1 MNNINIVIFISL
13 YSLYNFIDKKILFI
27 FEHSRHGIKTP
38 SYLDDSSNLKDIFGQ
53 EWIGIKELTR
63 GGNKMEYLLG
73 VYLKNIYNDFFS
85 KKYNPDEI
93 YIMSSD
99 SNRTVE
105 SALAQIQGIYQNN
118 ISDIELTKYQK
129 NRSIPYFFE
138 NNTGDFVD
146 ILNIIGNY
154 SLPYNI
160 QIPPI
165 HSIDDRYHIYRISEN
180 ENCEPYNYIKEDNLK
195 KTVVKNFINNFNYT
209 FGEFLLDKLKI
220 NDENYFTNINNI
232 DVICDNFLSNY
243 EIGNKLDGI
252 FDEEKYIEFYDE
264 CIEYFTLKYK
274 EIHIQGIKKNNIVGL
289 ISQSQMMR
297 IILNYMKKRFDL
309 SIKGKEYEDLIING
323 SPKYVMLKGH
333 DFTISTMED
342 LLKIIFE
349 TEISFPSIGS
359 SQFFILNKITSS
371 LGTKYIV
378 EIIFNDKIKLEID
391 FNTFENKIKKK
402 IWSSK
407 KVADYC
413 GWDEY
418 AKEVSI
424 NTKEIVLILII
435 ILLCIAN
442 LGIIIFI
449 CYVNHRKQ
457 KNKSAIIN
465 YEDEINEINNQ
476 SDK

>member
-1 MNNINIVIFISL
+1 MNNINIIIFISL
-13 YSLYNFIDKKILFI
+13 YSLYNFIQKKILFI

-38 SYLDDSSNLKDIFGQ
+38 SYLNDSSNLRDIFGQ
-53 EWIGIKELTR
+53 EWVGLKELTR
-63 GGNKMEYLLG
+63 GGSRMEYLLG
-73 VYLKNIYNDFFS
+73 VYLKNYYKEFFS
-85 KKYNPDEI
+85 EKYNPNEI

-105 SALAQIQGIYQNN
+105 SALAQIQGIYQNKT
-118 ISDIELTKYQK
+118 DINLTNYQI
-129 NRSIPYFFE
+129 NRSIPYYFE
-138 NNTGDFVD
+138 NKLDPEFERFLES
-146 ILNIIGNY
+146 IENY
-154 SLPYNI
+154 SLPHNI

-209 FGEFLLDKLKI
+209 FGELLLSNLSISDK
-220 NDENYFTNINNI
+220 NYFTNINNI
-232 DVICDNFLSNY
+232 DIVCDNFLSNY
-243 EIGNKLDGI
+243 EIGNKLNKI
-252 FDEEKYIEFYDE
+252 FNEKKYIDFYDE

-289 ISQSQMMR
+289 ITQSQIMR
-297 IILNYMKKRFDL
+297 IILNYMKKRYDL
-309 SIKGKEYEDLIING
+309 SIKGNEYEDLIING

-359 SQFFILNKITSS
+359 SQFFVLNKISNS
-371 LGTKYIV
+371 LGTKYNV

-391 FNTFENKIKKK
+391 FKSFEKKIKKK

-435 ILLCIAN
+435 ILLCLAN

-449 CYVNHRKQ
+449 CYVNNRKQ
-457 KNKSAIIN
+457 KNKSIIMK
-465 YEDEINEINNQ
+465 YDEEYTNQ
-476 SDK
+476 NIK

>member
-1 MNNINIVIFISL
+1 MNNINIIIFISL
-13 YSLYNFIDKKILFI
+13 YSLYNFIEKKILFI

-38 SYLDDSSNLKDIFGQ
+38 SYLNDSSNLRDIFGQ
-53 EWIGIKELTR
+53 EWIGLKELTR
-63 GGNKMEYLLG
+63 GGSRMEYLLG
-73 VYLKNIYNDFFS
+73 VYLKNYYNNFFS
-85 KKYNPDEI
+85 EKYNPDEI

-118 ISDIELTKYQK
+118 VLDIGLTNYQI

-138 NNTGDFVD
+138 NKLTPEFEDFLES
-146 ILNIIGNY
+146 IENY

-180 ENCEPYNYIKEDNLK
+180 ENCEPYNYIKDDNLK

-209 FGEFLLDKLKI
+209 FGEHLLKKLNISDK
-220 NDENYFTNINNI
+220 NYFININNI
-232 DVICDNFLSNY
+232 DIVCDNFLSNY
-243 EIGNKLDGI
+243 EIGNKLNDI
-252 FDEEKYIEFYDE
+252 FEEEKYIDFYDE

-289 ISQSQMMR
+289 ITQSQIMR
-297 IILNYMKKRFDL
+297 IILNYMKKRYDL
-309 SIKGKEYEDLIING
+309 SKKGKEYEDLIING

-359 SQFFILNKITSS
+359 SQFFVLNKISNS
-371 LGTKYIV
+371 LGTKYNV

-391 FNTFENKIKKK
+391 FKSFEKKIKKK
-402 IWSSK
+402 NM
-407 KVADYC
+407 
-413 GWDEY
+413 E
-418 AKEVSI
+418 
-424 NTKEIVLILII
+424 L
-435 ILLCIAN
+435 
-442 LGIIIFI
+442 
-449 CYVNHRKQ
+449 
-457 KNKSAIIN
+457 
-465 YEDEINEINNQ
+465 
-476 SDK
+476 

>member
-1 MNNINIVIFISL
+1 MNNINIIIFISL
-13 YSLYNFIDKKILFI
+13 YSLYNFIEKKILFI

-38 SYLDDSSNLKDIFGQ
+38 SYLNDSSNLRDIFGQ
-53 EWIGIKELTR
+53 EWIGLKELTR
-63 GGNKMEYLLG
+63 GGNRMEYLLG
-73 VYLKNIYNDFFS
+73 VYLKNYYNNFFS
-85 KKYNPDEI
+85 EKYNPDEI

-118 ISDIELTKYQK
+118 VLDIGLTNYQI

-138 NNTGDFVD
+138 NKLTPEFEDFLES
-146 ILNIIGNY
+146 IENY

-209 FGEFLLDKLKI
+209 FGELLLSNLSISDK
-220 NDENYFTNINNI
+220 NYFTNINNI
-232 DVICDNFLSNY
+232 DIVCDNFLSNY
-243 EIGNKLDGI
+243 EIGNKLNKI
-252 FDEEKYIEFYDE
+252 FNEKKYIDFYDE

-289 ISQSQMMR
+289 ITQSQIMR
-297 IILNYMKKRFDL
+297 IILNYMKKRYDL
-309 SIKGKEYEDLIING
+309 SIKGNEYEDLIING

-359 SQFFILNKITSS
+359 SQFFVLNKISSKS
-371 LGTKYIV
+371 LGTKYNV

-391 FNTFENKIKKK
+391 FKSFEKKIKKK

-407 KVADYC
+407 KVADFC

-435 ILLCIAN
+435 ILLCFAN

-449 CYVNHRKQ
+449 CYVNNRKQ
-457 KNKSAIIN
+457 KNKSIIMK
-465 YEDEINEINNQ
+465 YDEEYTNQ
-476 SDK
+476 NIK

>member
-1 MNNINIVIFISL
+1 MNNINIIIFISL
-13 YSLYNFIDKKILFI
+13 YSLYNFIQKKILFI

-38 SYLDDSSNLKDIFGQ
+38 SYLNDSSNLRDIFGQ
-53 EWIGIKELTR
+53 EWVGLKELTR
-63 GGNKMEYLLG
+63 GGSRMEYLLG
-73 VYLKNIYNDFFS
+73 VYLKNYYKEFFS
-85 KKYNPDEI
+85 EKYNPNEI

-105 SALAQIQGIYQNN
+105 SALAQIQGIYQNISN
-118 ISDIELTKYQK
+118 INLTNYQI
-129 NRSIPYFFE
+129 NRSIPYYFE
-138 NNTGDFVD
+138 NKLDPEFERFLES
-146 ILNIIGNY
+146 IENY
-154 SLPYNI
+154 SLPHNI

-209 FGEFLLDKLKI
+209 FGELLLDKLNI
-220 NDENYFTNINNI
+220 NDKNYFTNINNI
-232 DVICDNFLSNY
+232 DIVCDNFLSNY
-243 EIGNKLDGI
+243 EIGNKLNKI
-252 FDEEKYIEFYDE
+252 FNEKKYIDFYDE

-289 ISQSQMMR
+289 ITQSQIMR
-297 IILNYMKKRFDL
+297 IILNYMKKRYDL
-309 SIKGKEYEDLIING
+309 SIKGNEYEDLIING

-359 SQFFILNKITSS
+359 SQFFVLNKISNS
-371 LGTKYIV
+371 LGTKYNV

-391 FNTFENKIKKK
+391 FKSFEKKIKKK

-407 KVADYC
+407 KVADFC

-435 ILLCIAN
+435 ILLCLAN

-449 CYVNHRKQ
+449 CYVNNRKQ
-457 KNKSAIIN
+457 KNKSIIMK
-465 YEDEINEINNQ
+465 YDEEYTNQ
-476 SDK
+476 NIK

>member
-1 MNNINIVIFISL
+1 MNNINIIIFISL
-13 YSLYNFIDKKILFI
+13 YSLYNFIQKKILFI

-38 SYLDDSSNLKDIFGQ
+38 SYLNDSSNLRDIFGQ
-53 EWIGIKELTR
+53 EWIGLKELTR
-63 GGNKMEYLLG
+63 GGSRMEYLLG
-73 VYLKNIYNDFFS
+73 VYLKNYYKEFFS
-85 KKYNPDEI
+85 EKYNPNEI

-118 ISDIELTKYQK
+118 VLDIGLTNYQI

-138 NNTGDFVD
+138 NKLTPEFEDFLES
-146 ILNIIGNY
+146 IENY

-180 ENCEPYNYIKEDNLK
+180 ENCEPYNYIKDDNLK

-209 FGEFLLDKLKI
+209 FGEHLLKKLNISDK
-220 NDENYFTNINNI
+220 NYFININNI
-232 DVICDNFLSNY
+232 DIVCDNFLSNY
-243 EIGNKLDGI
+243 EIGNKLNDI
-252 FDEEKYIEFYDE
+252 FEEEKYIDFYDE

-289 ISQSQMMR
+289 ISQSQIMR
-297 IILNYMKKRFDL
+297 IILNYMKKRYDL
-309 SIKGKEYEDLIING
+309 SIKGNEYEDLIING

-359 SQFFILNKITSS
+359 SQFFVLNKISSKS
-371 LGTKYIV
+371 LGTKYNV

-391 FNTFENKIKKK
+391 FNSFEKKIKKK

-435 ILLCIAN
+435 ILLCLAN

-449 CYVNHRKQ
+449 CYVNNRKQ
-457 KNKSAIIN
+457 KNKSIIIK
-465 YEDEINEINNQ
+465 YDEEYTNQ
-476 SDK
+476 IIK

>member
-1 MNNINIVIFISL
+1 
-13 YSLYNFIDKKILFI
+13 
-27 FEHSRHGIKTP
+27 
-38 SYLDDSSNLKDIFGQ
+38 
-53 EWIGIKELTR
+53 
-63 GGNKMEYLLG
+63 MEYLLG
-73 VYLKNIYNDFFS
+73 VYLKNYYKEFFS
-85 KKYNPDEI
+85 EKYNPNEI

-105 SALAQIQGIYQNN
+105 SALAQIQGIYQNKT
-118 ISDIELTKYQK
+118 DINLTNYQI
-129 NRSIPYFFE
+129 NRSIPYYFE
-138 NNTGDFVD
+138 NKLDPEFERFLES
-146 ILNIIGNY
+146 IENY
-154 SLPYNI
+154 SLPHNI

-209 FGEFLLDKLKI
+209 FGELLLSNLSISDK
-220 NDENYFTNINNI
+220 NYFTNINNI
-232 DVICDNFLSNY
+232 DIVCDNFLSNY
-243 EIGNKLDGI
+243 EIGNKLNKI
-252 FDEEKYIEFYDE
+252 FNEKKYIDFYDE

-289 ISQSQMMR
+289 ITQSQIMR
-297 IILNYMKKRFDL
+297 IILNYMKKRYDL
-309 SIKGKEYEDLIING
+309 SIKGNEYEDLIING

-359 SQFFILNKITSS
+359 SQFFVLNKISNS
-371 LGTKYIV
+371 LGTKYNV

-391 FNTFENKIKKK
+391 FKSFEKKIKKK

-407 KVADYC
+407 KVADFC

-435 ILLCIAN
+435 ILLCLAN

-449 CYVNHRKQ
+449 CYVNNRKQ
-457 KNKSAIIN
+457 KNKSIIIK
-465 YEDEINEINNQ
+465 YDEEYTNQ
-476 SDK
+476 IIK

>member
-1 MNNINIVIFISL
+1 MNNINIIIFISL
-13 YSLYNFIDKKILFI
+13 YSLYNFIQKKILFI

-38 SYLDDSSNLKDIFGQ
+38 SYLNDSSNLRDIFGQ
-53 EWIGIKELTR
+53 EWVGLKELTR
-63 GGNKMEYLLG
+63 GGSRMEYLLG
-73 VYLKNIYNDFFS
+73 VYLKNYYKEFFS
-85 KKYNPDEI
+85 EKYNPNEI

-105 SALAQIQGIYQNN
+105 SALAQIQGIYQNISN
-118 ISDIELTKYQK
+118 INLTNYQI
-129 NRSIPYFFE
+129 NRSIPYYFE
-138 NNTGDFVD
+138 NKLDPKFEDFLES
-146 ILNIIGNY
+146 IENY
-154 SLPYNI
+154 SLPHNI

-209 FGEFLLDKLKI
+209 FGELLLDKLNI
-220 NDENYFTNINNI
+220 NDKNYFTNINNI
-232 DVICDNFLSNY
+232 DIVCDNFLSNY
-243 EIGNKLDGI
+243 EIGNKLNKI
-252 FDEEKYIEFYDE
+252 FNEKKYIDFYDE

-289 ISQSQMMR
+289 ITQSQIMR
-297 IILNYMKKRFDL
+297 IILNYMKKRYDL
-309 SIKGKEYEDLIING
+309 SIKGNEYEDLIING

-359 SQFFILNKITSS
+359 SQFFVLNKISNS
-371 LGTKYIV
+371 LGTKYNV

-391 FNTFENKIKKK
+391 FKSFEKKIKKK

-407 KVADYC
+407 KVADFC

-435 ILLCIAN
+435 ILLCLAN

-449 CYVNHRKQ
+449 CYVNNRKQ
-457 KNKSAIIN
+457 KNKSIIMK
-465 YEDEINEINNQ
+465 YDEEYTNQ
-476 SDK
+476 NIK

>member
-1 MNNINIVIFISL
+1 MNNINIIIFISL
-13 YSLYNFIDKKILFI
+13 YSLYNFIEKKVLFI

-38 SYLDDSSNLKDIFGQ
+38 SYLNDSSNLRDIFGQ
-53 EWIGIKELTR
+53 EWIGLKELTR
-63 GGNKMEYLLG
+63 GGNRMEYLLG
-73 VYLKNIYNDFFS
+73 VYLKNYYKEFFS
-85 KKYNPDEI
+85 EKYNPNEI

-105 SALAQIQGIYQNN
+105 SALAQIQGIYQNKT
-118 ISDIELTKYQK
+118 DINLTNYQI

-138 NNTGDFVD
+138 NKLTPEFEDFLES
-146 ILNIIGNY
+146 IENY

-209 FGEFLLDKLKI
+209 FGELLLSNLNISDK
-220 NDENYFTNINNI
+220 NYFININNI
-232 DVICDNFLSNY
+232 DIVCDNFLSNY
-243 EIGNKLDGI
+243 EIGNKLNNI
-252 FDEEKYIEFYDE
+252 FDEEKYIDFYDE

-289 ISQSQMMR
+289 ISQSQIMR
-297 IILNYMKKRFDL
+297 IILNYMKKRYDL
-309 SIKGKEYEDLIING
+309 SKKGNEYEDLIING

-359 SQFFILNKITSS
+359 SQFFVLNKISSKS
-371 LGTKYIV
+371 LGTKYNV

-391 FNTFENKIKKK
+391 FNSFEKKIKKK

-407 KVADYC
+407 KVADFC

-435 ILLCIAN
+435 ILLCLAN

-449 CYVNHRKQ
+449 CYVNNRKQ
-457 KNKSAIIN
+457 KNKSIIMK
-465 YEDEINEINNQ
+465 YDEEYTNQ
-476 SDK
+476 NIK

>member
-1 MNNINIVIFISL
+1 MNNINIIIFISL
-13 YSLYNFIDKKILFI
+13 YSLYNFIEKKILFI

-38 SYLDDSSNLKDIFGQ
+38 SYLNDSSNLRDIFGQ
-53 EWIGIKELTR
+53 EWVGLKELTR
-63 GGNKMEYLLG
+63 GGSRMEYLLG
-73 VYLKNIYNDFFS
+73 VYLKNYYKEFFS
-85 KKYNPDEI
+85 EKYNPNEI

-105 SALAQIQGIYQNN
+105 SALAQIQGIYQNKT
-118 ISDIELTKYQK
+118 DINLTNYQI
-129 NRSIPYFFE
+129 NRSIPYYFE
-138 NNTGDFVD
+138 NKLDPEFERFLES
-146 ILNIIGNY
+146 IENY
-154 SLPYNI
+154 SLPHNI

-180 ENCEPYNYIKEDNLK
+180 ENCEPYNYIKDDNLK

-209 FGEFLLDKLKI
+209 FGELLLSNLSISDK
-220 NDENYFTNINNI
+220 NYFTNINNI
-232 DVICDNFLSNY
+232 DIVCDNFLSNY
-243 EIGNKLDGI
+243 EIGNKLNKI
-252 FDEEKYIEFYDE
+252 FNEKKYIDFYDE

-289 ISQSQMMR
+289 ITQSQIMR
-297 IILNYMKKRFDL
+297 IILNYMKKRYDL
-309 SIKGKEYEDLIING
+309 SKKGKEYEDLIING

-359 SQFFILNKITSS
+359 SQFFVLNKISSKS
-371 LGTKYIV
+371 LGTKYNV

-391 FNTFENKIKKK
+391 FNSFEKKIKKK

-407 KVADYC
+407 KVADFC

-435 ILLCIAN
+435 ILLCLAN

-449 CYVNHRKQ
+449 CYVNNRKQ
-457 KNKSAIIN
+457 KNKSIIIK
-465 YEDEINEINNQ
+465 YDEEYTNQ
-476 SDK
+476 IIK

>member
-1 MNNINIVIFISL
+1 MNNINIIIFISL
-13 YSLYNFIDKKILFI
+13 YSLYNFIEKKILFI

-38 SYLDDSSNLKDIFGQ
+38 SYLNDSSNLRDIFGQ
-53 EWIGIKELTR
+53 EWVGLKELTR
-63 GGNKMEYLLG
+63 GGNRMEYLLG
-73 VYLKNIYNDFFS
+73 VYLKNYYNNFFS
-85 KKYNPDEI
+85 EKYNPDEI

-118 ISDIELTKYQK
+118 VLDIGLTNYQI

-138 NNTGDFVD
+138 NKLTPEFEDFLES
-146 ILNIIGNY
+146 IENY

-180 ENCEPYNYIKEDNLK
+180 ENCEPYNYIKDDNLK

-209 FGEFLLDKLKI
+209 FGELLLSNLSISDK
-220 NDENYFTNINNI
+220 NYFTNINNI
-232 DVICDNFLSNY
+232 DIVCDNFLSNY
-243 EIGNKLDGI
+243 EIGNKLNKI
-252 FDEEKYIEFYDE
+252 FNEKKYIDFYDE

-289 ISQSQMMR
+289 ITQSQIMR
-297 IILNYMKKRFDL
+297 IILNYMKKRYDL
-309 SIKGKEYEDLIING
+309 SKKGKEYEDLIING

-359 SQFFILNKITSS
+359 SQFFVLNKISSKS
-371 LGTKYIV
+371 LGTKYNV

-391 FNTFENKIKKK
+391 FNSFEKKIKKK

-435 ILLCIAN
+435 ILLCLAN

-449 CYVNHRKQ
+449 CYVNNRKQ
-457 KNKSAIIN
+457 KNKSIIIK
-465 YEDEINEINNQ
+465 YDEEYTNQ
-476 SDK
+476 IIK

>member
-1 MNNINIVIFISL
+1 MNNINIIIFISL
-13 YSLYNFIDKKILFI
+13 YSLYNFIEKKILFI

-38 SYLDDSSNLKDIFGQ
+38 SYLNDSSNLRDIFGQ
-53 EWIGIKELTR
+53 EWIGLKELTR
-63 GGNKMEYLLG
+63 GGNRMEYLLG
-73 VYLKNIYNDFFS
+73 VYLKNYYNNFFS
-85 KKYNPDEI
+85 EKYNPDEI

-118 ISDIELTKYQK
+118 VLDIGLTNYQI

-138 NNTGDFVD
+138 NKLTPEFEDFLES
-146 ILNIIGNY
+146 IENY

-180 ENCEPYNYIKEDNLK
+180 ENCEPYNYIKDDNLK

-209 FGEFLLDKLKI
+209 FGELLLDKLNI
-220 NDENYFTNINNI
+220 NDKNYFTNINNI
-232 DVICDNFLSNY
+232 DIVCDNFLSNY
-243 EIGNKLDGI
+243 EIGNKLNDI
-252 FDEEKYIEFYDE
+252 FEEEKYIDFYDE

-289 ISQSQMMR
+289 ISQSQIMR
-297 IILNYMKKRFDL
+297 IILNYMKKRYDL
-309 SIKGKEYEDLIING
+309 SKKGKEYEDLIING

-359 SQFFILNKITSS
+359 SQFFVLNKISSKS
-371 LGTKYIV
+371 LGTKYNV

-391 FNTFENKIKKK
+391 FKSFEKKIKKK

-407 KVADYC
+407 KVADFC

-435 ILLCIAN
+435 ILLCLAN

-449 CYVNHRKQ
+449 CYVNNRKQ
-457 KNKSAIIN
+457 KNKSIIMK
-465 YEDEINEINNQ
+465 YDEEYTNQ
-476 SDK
+476 NIK

>member
-1 MNNINIVIFISL
+1 MNNINIIIFISL
-13 YSLYNFIDKKILFI
+13 YSLYNFIQKKILFI

-38 SYLDDSSNLKDIFGQ
+38 SYLNDSSNLRDIFGQ
-53 EWIGIKELTR
+53 EWVGLKELTR
-63 GGNKMEYLLG
+63 GGNRMEYLLG
-73 VYLKNIYNDFFS
+73 VYLKNYYNNFFS
-85 KKYNPDEI
+85 EKYNPDEI

-105 SALAQIQGIYQNN
+105 SALAQIQGIYQNKT
-118 ISDIELTKYQK
+118 DINLTNYQI
-129 NRSIPYFFE
+129 NRSIPYYFE
-138 NNTGDFVD
+138 NKLDPEFERFLES
-146 ILNIIGNY
+146 IENY
-154 SLPYNI
+154 SLPHNI

-180 ENCEPYNYIKEDNLK
+180 ENCEPYNYIKDDNLK

-209 FGEFLLDKLKI
+209 FGELLLSNLSISDK
-220 NDENYFTNINNI
+220 NYFTNINNI
-232 DVICDNFLSNY
+232 DIVCDNFLSNY
-243 EIGNKLDGI
+243 EIGNKLNKI
-252 FDEEKYIEFYDE
+252 FNEKKYIDFYDE

-289 ISQSQMMR
+289 ISQSQIMR
-297 IILNYMKKRFDL
+297 IILNYMKKRYDL
-309 SIKGKEYEDLIING
+309 SKKGNEYEDLIING

-359 SQFFILNKITSS
+359 SQFFVLNKISSKS
-371 LGTKYIV
+371 LGTKYNV

-391 FNTFENKIKKK
+391 FKSFEKKIKKK

-407 KVADYC
+407 KVADFC

-435 ILLCIAN
+435 ILLCLAN

-449 CYVNHRKQ
+449 CYVNNRKQ
-457 KNKSAIIN
+457 KNKSIIKK
-465 YEDEINEINNQ
+465 YDEEYTNQ
-476 SDK
+476 NIK

>member
-1 MNNINIVIFISL
+1 MNNINIIIFISL
-13 YSLYNFIDKKILFI
+13 YSLYNFIQKKILFI

-38 SYLDDSSNLKDIFGQ
+38 SYLNDSSNLRDIFGQ
-53 EWIGIKELTR
+53 EWVGLKELTR
-63 GGNKMEYLLG
+63 GGSRMEYLLG
-73 VYLKNIYNDFFS
+73 VYLKNYYKEFFS
-85 KKYNPDEI
+85 EKYNPNEI

-105 SALAQIQGIYQNN
+105 SALAQIQGIYQNKT
-118 ISDIELTKYQK
+118 DINLTNYQI
-129 NRSIPYFFE
+129 NRSIPYYFE
-138 NNTGDFVD
+138 NKLDPEFERFLES
-146 ILNIIGNY
+146 IENY
-154 SLPYNI
+154 SLPHNI

-209 FGEFLLDKLKI
+209 FGELLLDKLNI
-220 NDENYFTNINNI
+220 NDKNYFTNINNI
-232 DVICDNFLSNY
+232 DIVCDNFLSNY
-243 EIGNKLDGI
+243 EIGNKLNKI
-252 FDEEKYIEFYDE
+252 FNEKKYIDFYDE

-289 ISQSQMMR
+289 ITQSQIMR
-297 IILNYMKKRFDL
+297 IILNYMKKRYDL
-309 SIKGKEYEDLIING
+309 SIKGNEYEDLIING

-359 SQFFILNKITSS
+359 SQFFVLNKISNS
-371 LGTKYIV
+371 LGTKYNV

-391 FNTFENKIKKK
+391 FKSFEKKIKKK

-407 KVADYC
+407 KVADFC

-435 ILLCIAN
+435 ILLCLAN

-449 CYVNHRKQ
+449 CYVNNRKQ
-457 KNKSAIIN
+457 KNKSIIMK
-465 YEDEINEINNQ
+465 YDEEYTNQ
-476 SDK
+476 NIK

>member
-1 MNNINIVIFISL
+1 
-13 YSLYNFIDKKILFI
+13 
-27 FEHSRHGIKTP
+27 
-38 SYLDDSSNLKDIFGQ
+38 
-53 EWIGIKELTR
+53 
-63 GGNKMEYLLG
+63 
-73 VYLKNIYNDFFS
+73 
-85 KKYNPDEI
+85 
-93 YIMSSD
+93 MSSD

-118 ISDIELTKYQK
+118 VLDIGLTNYQI

-138 NNTGDFVD
+138 NKLTPEFEDFLES
-146 ILNIIGNY
+146 IENY

-180 ENCEPYNYIKEDNLK
+180 ENCEPYNYIKDDNLK

-209 FGEFLLDKLKI
+209 FGELLLSNLSISDK
-220 NDENYFTNINNI
+220 NYFTNINNI
-232 DVICDNFLSNY
+232 DIVCDNFLSNY
-243 EIGNKLDGI
+243 EIGNKLNKI
-252 FDEEKYIEFYDE
+252 FNEKKYIDFYDE

-289 ISQSQMMR
+289 ISQSQIMR
-297 IILNYMKKRFDL
+297 IILNYMKKRYDL
-309 SIKGKEYEDLIING
+309 SKKGKEYEDLIING

-359 SQFFILNKITSS
+359 SQFFVLNKISNS
-371 LGTKYIV
+371 LGTKYNV
-378 EIIFNDKIKLEID
+378 EIIFNDKIKLEIHFKSFD
-391 FNTFENKIKKK
+391 KKIKKK

-435 ILLCIAN
+435 ILLCLAN

-449 CYVNHRKQ
+449 CYVNNRKQ
-457 KNKSAIIN
+457 KNKSIIMK
-465 YEDEINEINNQ
+465 YDEEYTNQ
-476 SDK
+476 NIK

>member
-1 MNNINIVIFISL
+1 MNNINIIIFISL
-13 YSLYNFIDKKILFI
+13 YSLYNFIEKKILFI

-38 SYLDDSSNLKDIFGQ
+38 SYLNDSSNLRDIFGQ
-53 EWIGIKELTR
+53 EWIGLKELTR
-63 GGNKMEYLLG
+63 GGNRMEYLLG
-73 VYLKNIYNDFFS
+73 VYLKNYYNNFFS
-85 KKYNPDEI
+85 EKYNPDEI

-118 ISDIELTKYQK
+118 VLDIGLTNYQI

-138 NNTGDFVD
+138 NKLTPEFEDFLES
-146 ILNIIGNY
+146 IENY

-180 ENCEPYNYIKEDNLK
+180 ENCEPYNYIKDDNLK

-209 FGEFLLDKLKI
+209 FGEHLLKKLNISDK
-220 NDENYFTNINNI
+220 NYFININNI
-232 DVICDNFLSNY
+232 DIVCDNFLSNY
-243 EIGNKLDGI
+243 EIGNKLNDI
-252 FDEEKYIEFYDE
+252 FEEEKYIDFYDE

-289 ISQSQMMR
+289 ISQSQIMR
-297 IILNYMKKRFDL
+297 IILNYMKKRYDL
-309 SIKGKEYEDLIING
+309 SKKGKEYEDLIING

-359 SQFFILNKITSS
+359 SQFFVLNKISNS
-371 LGTKYIV
+371 LGTKYNV

-391 FNTFENKIKKK
+391 FKSFEKKIKKK

-407 KVADYC
+407 KVADFC

-435 ILLCIAN
+435 ILLCLAN

-449 CYVNHRKQ
+449 CYVNNRKQ
-457 KNKSAIIN
+457 KNKSIIMK
-465 YEDEINEINNQ
+465 YDEEYTNQ
-476 SDK
+476 NIK

>member
-1 MNNINIVIFISL
+1 MNNINIIIFISL
-13 YSLYNFIDKKILFI
+13 YSLYNFIQKKILFI

-38 SYLDDSSNLKDIFGQ
+38 SYLNDSSNLRDIFGQ
-53 EWIGIKELTR
+53 EWVGLKELTR
-63 GGNKMEYLLG
+63 GGSRMEYLLG
-73 VYLKNIYNDFFS
+73 VYLKNYYKEFFS
-85 KKYNPDEI
+85 EKYNPNEI

-105 SALAQIQGIYQNN
+105 SALAQIQGIYQNKT
-118 ISDIELTKYQK
+118 DINLTNYQI
-129 NRSIPYFFE
+129 NRSIPYYFE
-138 NNTGDFVD
+138 NKLDPEFERFLES
-146 ILNIIGNY
+146 IENY
-154 SLPYNI
+154 SLPHNI

-209 FGEFLLDKLKI
+209 FGELLLDKLNI
-220 NDENYFTNINNI
+220 NDKNYFTNINNI
-232 DVICDNFLSNY
+232 DIVCDNFLSNY
-243 EIGNKLDGI
+243 EIGNKLNKI
-252 FDEEKYIEFYDE
+252 FNEKKYIDFYDE

-289 ISQSQMMR
+289 ITQSQIMR
-297 IILNYMKKRFDL
+297 IILNYMKKRYDL
-309 SIKGKEYEDLIING
+309 SIKGNEYEDLIING

-359 SQFFILNKITSS
+359 SQFFVLNKISNS
-371 LGTKYIV
+371 LGTKYNV

-391 FNTFENKIKKK
+391 FNSFEKKIKKK

-407 KVADYC
+407 KVADFC

-435 ILLCIAN
+435 ILLCLAN

-449 CYVNHRKQ
+449 CYVNNRKQ
-457 KNKSAIIN
+457 KNKSIIMK
-465 YEDEINEINNQ
+465 YDEEYTNQ
-476 SDK
+476 NIK

>member
-1 MNNINIVIFISL
+1 MNNINIIIFISL
-13 YSLYNFIDKKILFI
+13 YSLYNFIQKKILFI

-38 SYLDDSSNLKDIFGQ
+38 SYLNDSSNLRDIFGQ
-53 EWIGIKELTR
+53 EWVGLKELTR
-63 GGNKMEYLLG
+63 GGSRMEYLLG
-73 VYLKNIYNDFFS
+73 VYLKNYYNNFFS
-85 KKYNPDEI
+85 VKYNPDEI

-105 SALAQIQGIYQNN
+105 SALAQIQGIYQNKT
-118 ISDIELTKYQK
+118 DINLTNYQI
-129 NRSIPYFFE
+129 NRSIPYYFE
-138 NNTGDFVD
+138 NKLDPEFERFLES
-146 ILNIIGNY
+146 IENY
-154 SLPYNI
+154 SLPHNI

-209 FGEFLLDKLKI
+209 FGELLLSNLSISDK
-220 NDENYFTNINNI
+220 NYFTNINNI
-232 DVICDNFLSNY
+232 DIVCDNFLSNY
-243 EIGNKLDGI
+243 EIGNKLNKI
-252 FDEEKYIEFYDE
+252 FNEKKYIDFYDE

-289 ISQSQMMR
+289 ITQSQIMR
-297 IILNYMKKRFDL
+297 IILNYMKKRYDL
-309 SIKGKEYEDLIING
+309 SIKGNEYEDLIING

-359 SQFFILNKITSS
+359 SQFFVLNKISNS
-371 LGTKYIV
+371 LGTKYNV

-391 FNTFENKIKKK
+391 FKSFEKKIKKK

-407 KVADYC
+407 KVADFC

-435 ILLCIAN
+435 ILLCLAN

-449 CYVNHRKQ
+449 CYVNNRKQ
-457 KNKSAIIN
+457 KNKSIIMK
-465 YEDEINEINNQ
+465 YDEEYTNQ
-476 SDK
+476 NIK

>member
-1 MNNINIVIFISL
+1 MNNINIIIFISL
-13 YSLYNFIDKKILFI
+13 YSLYNFIQKKILFI

-38 SYLDDSSNLKDIFGQ
+38 SYLNDSSNLRDIFGQ
-53 EWIGIKELTR
+53 EWVGLKELTR
-63 GGNKMEYLLG
+63 GGSRMEYLLG
-73 VYLKNIYNDFFS
+73 VYLKNYYKEFFS
-85 KKYNPDEI
+85 EKYNPNEI

-118 ISDIELTKYQK
+118 VLDIGLTNYQI

-138 NNTGDFVD
+138 NKLTPEFEDFLES
-146 ILNIIGNY
+146 IENY

-180 ENCEPYNYIKEDNLK
+180 ENCEPYNYIKDDNLK

-209 FGEFLLDKLKI
+209 FGELLLSNLSISDK
-220 NDENYFTNINNI
+220 NYFTNINNI
-232 DVICDNFLSNY
+232 DIVCDNFLSNY
-243 EIGNKLDGI
+243 EIGNKLNKI
-252 FDEEKYIEFYDE
+252 FNEKKYIDFYDE

-289 ISQSQMMR
+289 ITQSQIMR
-297 IILNYMKKRFDL
+297 IILNYMKKRYDL
-309 SIKGKEYEDLIING
+309 SKKGKEYEDLIING

-359 SQFFILNKITSS
+359 SQFFVLNKISNS
-371 LGTKYIV
+371 LGTKYNV

-391 FNTFENKIKKK
+391 FNSFEKKIKKK

-435 ILLCIAN
+435 ILLCLAN

-449 CYVNHRKQ
+449 CYVNNRKQ
-457 KNKSAIIN
+457 KNKSIIMK
-465 YEDEINEINNQ
+465 YDEEYTNQ
-476 SDK
+476 NIK

>member
-1 MNNINIVIFISL
+1 MNNINIIIFISL
-13 YSLYNFIDKKILFI
+13 YSLYNFIEKKILFI

-38 SYLDDSSNLKDIFGQ
+38 SYLNDSSNLRDIFGQ
-53 EWIGIKELTR
+53 EWIGLKELTR
-63 GGNKMEYLLG
+63 GGNRMEYLLG
-73 VYLKNIYNDFFS
+73 VYLKNYYNNFFS
-85 KKYNPDEI
+85 EKYNPDEI

-118 ISDIELTKYQK
+118 VLDIGLTNYQI

-138 NNTGDFVD
+138 NKLTPEFEDFLES
-146 ILNIIGNY
+146 IENY

-180 ENCEPYNYIKEDNLK
+180 ENCEPYNYIKDDNLK

-209 FGEFLLDKLKI
+209 FGEHLLKKLNISDK
-220 NDENYFTNINNI
+220 NYFININNI
-232 DVICDNFLSNY
+232 DIVCDNFLSNY
-243 EIGNKLDGI
+243 EIGNKLNDI
-252 FDEEKYIEFYDE
+252 FEEEKYIDFYDE

-289 ISQSQMMR
+289 ISQSQIMR
-297 IILNYMKKRFDL
+297 IILNYMKKRYDL
-309 SIKGKEYEDLIING
+309 SKKGKEYEDLIING

-359 SQFFILNKITSS
+359 SQFFVLNKISSKS
-371 LGTKYIV
+371 LGTKYNV

-391 FNTFENKIKKK
+391 FKSFEKKIKKK

-407 KVADYC
+407 KVADFC

-435 ILLCIAN
+435 ILLCLAN

-449 CYVNHRKQ
+449 CYVNNRKQ
-457 KNKSAIIN
+457 KNKSIIMK
-465 YEDEINEINNQ
+465 YDEEYTNQ
-476 SDK
+476 NIK

>member
-1 MNNINIVIFISL
+1 MNNINIIIFISL
-13 YSLYNFIDKKILFI
+13 YSLYNFIQKKILFI

-38 SYLDDSSNLKDIFGQ
+38 SYLNDSSNLRDIFGQ
-53 EWIGIKELTR
+53 EWVGLKELTR
-63 GGNKMEYLLG
+63 GGSRMEYLLG
-73 VYLKNIYNDFFS
+73 VYLKNYYKEFFS
-85 KKYNPDEI
+85 EKYNPNEI

-105 SALAQIQGIYQNN
+105 SALAQIQGIYQNKT
-118 ISDIELTKYQK
+118 DINLTNYQI
-129 NRSIPYFFE
+129 NRSIPYYFE
-138 NNTGDFVD
+138 NKLDPEFERFLES
-146 ILNIIGNY
+146 IENY
-154 SLPYNI
+154 SLPHNI

-209 FGEFLLDKLKI
+209 FGELLLSNLSISDK
-220 NDENYFTNINNI
+220 NYFTNINNI
-232 DVICDNFLSNY
+232 DIVCDNFLSNY
-243 EIGNKLDGI
+243 EIGNKLNKI
-252 FDEEKYIEFYDE
+252 FNEKKYIDFYDE

-289 ISQSQMMR
+289 ITQSQIMR
-297 IILNYMKKRFDL
+297 IILNYMKKRYDL
-309 SIKGKEYEDLIING
+309 SIKGNEYEDLIING

-359 SQFFILNKITSS
+359 SQFFVLNKISNS
-371 LGTKYIV
+371 LGTKYNV

-391 FNTFENKIKKK
+391 FKSFEKKIKKK

-407 KVADYC
+407 KVADFC

-435 ILLCIAN
+435 ILLCLAN

-449 CYVNHRKQ
+449 CYVNNRKQ
-457 KNKSAIIN
+457 KNKSIIIK
-465 YEDEINEINNQ
+465 YDEEYTNQ
-476 SDK
+476 IIK

>member
-73 VYLKNIYNDFFS
+73 VYLKNYYKEFFS
-85 KKYNPDEI
+85 EKYNPNEI

-105 SALAQIQGIYQNN
+105 SALAQIQGIYQNKT
-118 ISDIELTKYQK
+118 DINLTNYQI
-129 NRSIPYFFE
+129 NRSIPYYFE
-138 NNTGDFVD
+138 NKLDPEFERFLES
-146 ILNIIGNY
+146 IENY
-154 SLPYNI
+154 SLPHNI

-209 FGEFLLDKLKI
+209 FGELLLSNLSISDK
-220 NDENYFTNINNI
+220 NYFTNINNI
-232 DVICDNFLSNY
+232 DIVCDNFLSNY
-243 EIGNKLDGI
+243 EIGNKLNKI
-252 FDEEKYIEFYDE
+252 FNEKKYIDFYDE

-289 ISQSQMMR
+289 ITQSQIMR
-297 IILNYMKKRFDL
+297 IILNYMKKRYDL
-309 SIKGKEYEDLIING
+309 SIKGNEYEDLIING

-359 SQFFILNKITSS
+359 SQFFVLNKISSKS
-371 LGTKYIV
+371 LGTKYNV

-391 FNTFENKIKKK
+391 FKSFEKKIKKK

-407 KVADYC
+407 KVADFC

-435 ILLCIAN
+435 ILLCLAN

-449 CYVNHRKQ
+449 CYVNNRKQ
-457 KNKSAIIN
+457 KNKSIIMK
-465 YEDEINEINNQ
+465 YDEEYTNQ
-476 SDK
+476 NIK

>member
-1 MNNINIVIFISL
+1 MNNINIIIFISL
-13 YSLYNFIDKKILFI
+13 YSLYNFIEKKILFI

-38 SYLDDSSNLKDIFGQ
+38 SYLNDSSNLRDIFGQ
-53 EWIGIKELTR
+53 EWIGLKELTR
-63 GGNKMEYLLG
+63 GGNRMEYLLG
-73 VYLKNIYNDFFS
+73 VYLKNYYNNFFS
-85 KKYNPDEI
+85 EKYNPDEI

-118 ISDIELTKYQK
+118 VLDIGLTNYQI

-138 NNTGDFVD
+138 NKLTPEFEDFLES
-146 ILNIIGNY
+146 IENY

-180 ENCEPYNYIKEDNLK
+180 ENCEPYNYIKDDNLK

-209 FGEFLLDKLKI
+209 FGELLLSNLSISDK
-220 NDENYFTNINNI
+220 NYFTNINNI
-232 DVICDNFLSNY
+232 DIVCDNFLSNY
-243 EIGNKLDGI
+243 EIGNKLNDI
-252 FDEEKYIEFYDE
+252 FEEEKYIDFYDE

-289 ISQSQMMR
+289 ITQSQIMR
-297 IILNYMKKRFDL
+297 IILNYMKKRYDL
-309 SIKGKEYEDLIING
+309 SIKGNEYEDLIING

-359 SQFFILNKITSS
+359 SQFFVLNKISSKS
-371 LGTKYIV
+371 LGTKYNV

-391 FNTFENKIKKK
+391 FKSFEKKIKKK

-435 ILLCIAN
+435 ILLCLAN

-449 CYVNHRKQ
+449 CYVNNRKQ
-457 KNKSAIIN
+457 KNKSIIMK
-465 YEDEINEINNQ
+465 YDEEYTNQ
-476 SDK
+476 NIK

>member
-1 MNNINIVIFISL
+1 MNNINIIIFISL
-13 YSLYNFIDKKILFI
+13 YSLYNFIEKKVLFI

-38 SYLDDSSNLKDIFGQ
+38 SYLNDSSNLRDIFGQ
-53 EWIGIKELTR
+53 EWVGLKELTR
-63 GGNKMEYLLG
+63 GGSRMEYLLG
-73 VYLKNIYNDFFS
+73 VYLKNYYNNFFS
-85 KKYNPDEI
+85 EKYNPDEI

-118 ISDIELTKYQK
+118 VLDIGLTNYQI

-138 NNTGDFVD
+138 NKLTPEFEDFLES
-146 ILNIIGNY
+146 IENY

-180 ENCEPYNYIKEDNLK
+180 ENCEPYNYIKDDNLK

-209 FGEFLLDKLKI
+209 FGEHLLKKLNISDK
-220 NDENYFTNINNI
+220 NYFININNI
-232 DVICDNFLSNY
+232 DIVCDNFLSNY
-243 EIGNKLDGI
+243 EIGNKLNDI
-252 FDEEKYIEFYDE
+252 FEEEKYIDFYDE

-289 ISQSQMMR
+289 ISQSQIMR
-297 IILNYMKKRFDL
+297 IILNYMKKRYDL
-309 SIKGKEYEDLIING
+309 SIKGNEYEDLIING

-359 SQFFILNKITSS
+359 SQFFVLNKISSKS
-371 LGTKYIV
+371 LGTKYNV

-391 FNTFENKIKKK
+391 FNSFEKKIKKK

-435 ILLCIAN
+435 ILLCLAN

-449 CYVNHRKQ
+449 CYVNNRKQ
-457 KNKSAIIN
+457 KNKSIIMK
-465 YEDEINEINNQ
+465 YDEEYTNQ
-476 SDK
+476 NIK

>member
-1 MNNINIVIFISL
+1 MNNINIIIFISL
-13 YSLYNFIDKKILFI
+13 YSLYNFIEKKILFI

-38 SYLDDSSNLKDIFGQ
+38 SYLNDSSNLRDIFGQ
-53 EWIGIKELTR
+53 EWIGLKELTR
-63 GGNKMEYLLG
+63 GGNRMEYLLG
-73 VYLKNIYNDFFS
+73 VYLKNYYNNFFS
-85 KKYNPDEI
+85 EKYNPDEI

-118 ISDIELTKYQK
+118 VLDIGLTNYQI

-138 NNTGDFVD
+138 NKLTPEFEDFLES
-146 ILNIIGNY
+146 IENY

-180 ENCEPYNYIKEDNLK
+180 ENCEPYNYIKDDNLK

-209 FGEFLLDKLKI
+209 FGELLLSNLSISDK
-220 NDENYFTNINNI
+220 NYFTNINNI
-232 DVICDNFLSNY
+232 DIVCDNFLSNY
-243 EIGNKLDGI
+243 EIGNKLNDI
-252 FDEEKYIEFYDE
+252 FEEEKYIDFYDE

-289 ISQSQMMR
+289 ITQSQIMR
-297 IILNYMKKRFDL
+297 IILNYMKKRYDL
-309 SIKGKEYEDLIING
+309 SKKGKEYEDLIING

-359 SQFFILNKITSS
+359 SQFFVLNKISSKS
-371 LGTKYIV
+371 LGTKYNV

-391 FNTFENKIKKK
+391 FNSFEKKIKKK

-435 ILLCIAN
+435 ILLCLAN

-449 CYVNHRKQ
+449 CYVNNRKQ
-457 KNKSAIIN
+457 KNKSIIMK
-465 YEDEINEINNQ
+465 YDEEYTNQ
-476 SDK
+476 NIK

>member
-1 MNNINIVIFISL
+1 MNNINIIIFISL
-13 YSLYNFIDKKILFI
+13 YSLYNFIQKKILFI

-38 SYLDDSSNLKDIFGQ
+38 SYLNDSSNLRDIFGQ
-53 EWIGIKELTR
+53 EWIGLKELTR
-63 GGNKMEYLLG
+63 GGNRMEYLLG
-73 VYLKNIYNDFFS
+73 VYLKNYYNNFFS
-85 KKYNPDEI
+85 EKYNPNEI

-118 ISDIELTKYQK
+118 VLDIGLTNYQI
-129 NRSIPYFFE
+129 NRSIPYYFE
-138 NNTGDFVD
+138 NKLDPEFERFLES
-146 ILNIIGNY
+146 IENY
-154 SLPYNI
+154 SLPHNI

-209 FGEFLLDKLKI
+209 FGELLLSNLSISDK
-220 NDENYFTNINNI
+220 NYFTNINNI
-232 DVICDNFLSNY
+232 DIVCDNFLSNY
-243 EIGNKLDGI
+243 EIGNKLNKI
-252 FDEEKYIEFYDE
+252 FNEKKYIDFYDE

-289 ISQSQMMR
+289 ITQSQIMR
-297 IILNYMKKRFDL
+297 IILNYMKKRYDL
-309 SIKGKEYEDLIING
+309 SIKGNEYEDLIING

-359 SQFFILNKITSS
+359 SQFFVLNKISSKS
-371 LGTKYIV
+371 LGTKYNV

-391 FNTFENKIKKK
+391 FNSFEKKIKKK

-435 ILLCIAN
+435 ILLCLAN

-449 CYVNHRKQ
+449 CYVNNRKQ
-457 KNKSAIIN
+457 KNKSIIMK
-465 YEDEINEINNQ
+465 YDEEYTNQ
-476 SDK
+476 NIK

>member
-1 MNNINIVIFISL
+1 MNNINIIIFISL
-13 YSLYNFIDKKILFI
+13 YSLYNFIQKKILFI

-38 SYLDDSSNLKDIFGQ
+38 SYLNDSSNLRDIFGQ
-53 EWIGIKELTR
+53 EWIGLKELTR
-63 GGNKMEYLLG
+63 GGNRMEYLLG
-73 VYLKNIYNDFFS
+73 VYLKNYYNNFFS
-85 KKYNPDEI
+85 EKYNPDEI

-118 ISDIELTKYQK
+118 VLDIGLTNYQI

-138 NNTGDFVD
+138 NKLTPEFEDFLES
-146 ILNIIGNY
+146 IENY

-180 ENCEPYNYIKEDNLK
+180 ENCEPYNYIKDDNLK

-209 FGEFLLDKLKI
+209 FGEHLLKKLNISDK
-220 NDENYFTNINNI
+220 NYFININNI
-232 DVICDNFLSNY
+232 DIVCDNFLSNY
-243 EIGNKLDGI
+243 EIGNKLNDI
-252 FDEEKYIEFYDE
+252 FEEEKYIDFYDE

-289 ISQSQMMR
+289 ISQSQIMR
-297 IILNYMKKRFDL
+297 IILNYMKKRYDL
-309 SIKGKEYEDLIING
+309 SKKGKEYEDLIING

-359 SQFFILNKITSS
+359 SQFFVLNKISSKS
-371 LGTKYIV
+371 LGTKYNV

-391 FNTFENKIKKK
+391 FNSFEKKIKKK

-435 ILLCIAN
+435 ILLCLAN

-449 CYVNHRKQ
+449 CYVNNRKQ
-457 KNKSAIIN
+457 KNKSIIIK
-465 YEDEINEINNQ
+465 YDEEYTNQ
-476 SDK
+476 IIK

>member
-1 MNNINIVIFISL
+1 MNNINIIIFISL
-13 YSLYNFIDKKILFI
+13 YSLYNFIQKKILFI

-38 SYLDDSSNLKDIFGQ
+38 SYLNDSSNLRDIFGQ
-53 EWIGIKELTR
+53 EWVGLKELTR
-63 GGNKMEYLLG
+63 GGSRMEYLLG
-73 VYLKNIYNDFFS
+73 VYLKNYYKEFFS
-85 KKYNPDEI
+85 EKYNPNEI

-105 SALAQIQGIYQNN
+105 SALAQIQGIYQNKT
-118 ISDIELTKYQK
+118 DINLTNYQI
-129 NRSIPYFFE
+129 NRSIPYYFE
-138 NNTGDFVD
+138 NKLDPEFERFLES
-146 ILNIIGNY
+146 IENY
-154 SLPYNI
+154 SLPHNI

-209 FGEFLLDKLKI
+209 FGELLLSNLSISDK
-220 NDENYFTNINNI
+220 NYFTNINNI
-232 DVICDNFLSNY
+232 DIVCDNFLSNY
-243 EIGNKLDGI
+243 EIGNKLNKI
-252 FDEEKYIEFYDE
+252 FNEKKYIDFYDE

-289 ISQSQMMR
+289 ITQSQIMR
-297 IILNYMKKRFDL
+297 IILNYMKKRYDL
-309 SIKGKEYEDLIING
+309 SIKGNEYEDLIING

-359 SQFFILNKITSS
+359 SQLFVLNKISNS
-371 LGTKYIV
+371 LGTKYNV

-391 FNTFENKIKKK
+391 FKSFEKKIKKK

-407 KVADYC
+407 KVADFC

-435 ILLCIAN
+435 ILLCLAN

-449 CYVNHRKQ
+449 CYVNNRKQ
-457 KNKSAIIN
+457 KNKSIIMK
-465 YEDEINEINNQ
+465 YDEEYTNQ
-476 SDK
+476 NIK

>member
-1 MNNINIVIFISL
+1 MNNINIIIFISL
-13 YSLYNFIDKKILFI
+13 YSLYNFIEKKVLFI

-38 SYLDDSSNLKDIFGQ
+38 SYLNDSSNLRDIFGQ
-53 EWIGIKELTR
+53 EWIGLKELTR
-63 GGNKMEYLLG
+63 GGSRMEYLLG
-73 VYLKNIYNDFFS
+73 VYLKNYYKEFFS
-85 KKYNPDEI
+85 EKYNPNEI

-105 SALAQIQGIYQNN
+105 SALAQIQGIYQNKT
-118 ISDIELTKYQK
+118 DINLTNYQI
-129 NRSIPYFFE
+129 NRSIPYYFE
-138 NNTGDFVD
+138 NKLDPEFERFLES
-146 ILNIIGNY
+146 IENY
-154 SLPYNI
+154 SLPHNI

-209 FGEFLLDKLKI
+209 FGELLLSNLSISDK
-220 NDENYFTNINNI
+220 NYFTNINNI
-232 DVICDNFLSNY
+232 DIVCDNFLSNY
-243 EIGNKLDGI
+243 EIGNKLNKI
-252 FDEEKYIEFYDE
+252 FNEKKYIDFYDE

-289 ISQSQMMR
+289 ITQSQIMR
-297 IILNYMKKRFDL
+297 IILNYMKKRYDL
-309 SIKGKEYEDLIING
+309 SIKGNEYEDLIING

-359 SQFFILNKITSS
+359 SQFFVLNKISNS
-371 LGTKYIV
+371 LGTKYNV

-391 FNTFENKIKKK
+391 FNSFEKKIKKK

-407 KVADYC
+407 KVADFC

-435 ILLCIAN
+435 ILLCLAN

-449 CYVNHRKQ
+449 CYVNNRKQ
-457 KNKSAIIN
+457 KNKSIIMK
-465 YEDEINEINNQ
+465 YDEEYTNQ
-476 SDK
+476 NIK

>member
-1 MNNINIVIFISL
+1 
-13 YSLYNFIDKKILFI
+13 
-27 FEHSRHGIKTP
+27 
-38 SYLDDSSNLKDIFGQ
+38 
-53 EWIGIKELTR
+53 
-63 GGNKMEYLLG
+63 MEYLLG
-73 VYLKNIYNDFFS
+73 VYLKNYYKEFFS
-85 KKYNPDEI
+85 EKYNPNEI

-105 SALAQIQGIYQNN
+105 SALAQIQGIYQNKT
-118 ISDIELTKYQK
+118 DINLTNYQI
-129 NRSIPYFFE
+129 NRSIPYYFE
-138 NNTGDFVD
+138 NKLDPEFERFLES
-146 ILNIIGNY
+146 IENY
-154 SLPYNI
+154 SLPHNI

-209 FGEFLLDKLKI
+209 FGELLLSNLSISDK
-220 NDENYFTNINNI
+220 NYFTNINNI
-232 DVICDNFLSNY
+232 DIVCDNFLSNY
-243 EIGNKLDGI
+243 EIGNKLNKI
-252 FDEEKYIEFYDE
+252 FNEKKYIDFYDE

-289 ISQSQMMR
+289 ITQSQIMR
-297 IILNYMKKRFDL
+297 IILNYMKKRYDL
-309 SIKGKEYEDLIING
+309 SIKGNEYEDLIING

-359 SQFFILNKITSS
+359 SQFFVLNKISSKS
-371 LGTKYIV
+371 LGTKYNV

-391 FNTFENKIKKK
+391 FNSFEKKIKKK

-407 KVADYC
+407 KVADFC

-435 ILLCIAN
+435 ILLCLAN

-449 CYVNHRKQ
+449 CYVNNRKQ
-457 KNKSAIIN
+457 KNKSIIMK
-465 YEDEINEINNQ
+465 YDEEYTNQ
-476 SDK
+476 NIK